1 MKWPWI
7 NLLFSSYS
15 MNSTNSLI
23 RPHSTAI
30 PPPLP
35 RTGRHSTGS
44 RNGTKRDSKRL
55 SGHHAVERTVTQI
68 TYCSDNADSPG
79 NRDSGLVEST
89 WQTCDI
95 YDHVWLCDKS
105 VAHIMWHRIRAG
117 RNFIFKTLI
126 YLQVQ
131 KKILTS
137 IPAKYHEINVFFN

>member
-1 MKWPWI
+1 
-7 NLLFSSYS
+7 

-23 RPHSTAI
+23 RPHSTSI

-89 WQTCDI
+89 
-95 YDHVWLCDKS
+95 
-105 VAHIMWHRIRAG
+105 
-117 RNFIFKTLI
+117 
-126 YLQVQ
+126 
-131 KKILTS
+131 
-137 IPAKYHEINVFFN
+137 